1 FHNYVFDRK
10 VIEEFLGLQ
19 CVLYRML
26 TPFLV
31 HLLLF
36 LTSLCLSFLAEF
48 EKSISNISLVIG
60 KYVTSVNLVSLISC
74 GK

>member
-1 FHNYVFDRK
+1 MKRQQMNV
-10 VIEEFLGLQ
+10 
-19 CVLYRML
+19 
-26 TPFLV
+26 TSNAAFLV
-31 HLLLF
+31 HFLLF
-36 LTSLCLSFLAEF
+36 LTNLCLSFLDEL

>member
-1 FHNYVFDRK
+1 MITIMQYLKRFIVS
-10 VIEEFLGLQ
+10 I
-19 CVLYRML
+19 
-26 TPFLV
+26 

-36 LTSLCLSFLAEF
+36 LTNLCLSFLAEF

>member
-1 FHNYVFDRK
+1 MNV
-10 VIEEFLGLQ
+10 
-19 CVLYRML
+19 
-26 TPFLV
+26 TSNAAFLV
-31 HLLLF
+31 HFLLF
-36 LTSLCLSFLAEF
+36 LTSLCLSFLDEL

>member
-1 FHNYVFDRK
+1 MIH
-10 VIEEFLGLQ
+10 LL
-19 CVLYRML
+19 
-26 TPFLV
+26 PSLV
-31 HLLLF
+31 HFLLF

-48 EKSISNISLVIG
+48 ENSCSNISLVIG